1 MAIKEKD
8 KNTMKNYRI
17 QKENSLIENA
27 NNCFYIEAKNIEDI
41 KEYLKKEKLLFIRY
55 SEFSET
61 VYIKG

>member
-1 MAIKEKD
+1 
-8 KNTMKNYRI
+8 MKNYRI
-17 QKENSLIENA
+17 QKENSLIENT